1 MLYNFIKAIFR
12 VIFSTLYP
20 RDIEGLENI
29 PEEGPLIVCSNHINW
44 VDPALVASMIPR
56 SPVYFMA
63 KEELFNY
70 IILGYLIK
78 RVGAFPVKRDSAD
91 LKSIKKALS
100 LLKEGAFIGL
110 FPEGTRSKTGEV
122 GEALPGVALLALKS
136 EAPVMPVAIRGR
148 YRLFRKIR
156 ISIGKPMTFAEFYG
170 QKAKRELL
178 ADMSKTIMSEIRR
191 LHAGE

>member
-12 VIFSTLYP
+12 IIFSTLYP
-20 RDIEGLENI
+20 WDIKGLDNV
-29 PEEGPLIVCSNHINW
+29 PTKGPLIVCSNHINW
-44 VDPALVASMIPR
+44 VDPALVGSMIPK

-63 KEELFNY
+63 KEEIFNY
-70 IILGYLIK
+70 IIFGNIIK
-78 RVGAFPVKRDSAD
+78 GVGAFPVKRDSAD

-100 LLKEGAFIGL
+100 LLTEGAFIGL

-136 EAPVMPVAIRGR
+136 EAPVLPIAIRGK
-148 YRLFRKIR
+148 YRLFRKIQ
-156 ISIGKPMTFAEFYG
+156 IIIGKPMTFPDYYG

-178 ADMSKTIMSEIRR
+178 TEMSKTIMSEIRR
-191 LHAGE
+191 LHTGE

>member
-1 MLYNFIKAIFR
+1 MLYKFIKAIFR
-12 VIFSTLYP
+12 IIFSTLYP
-20 RDIEGLENI
+20 WDIRGLDHI
-29 PEEGPLIVCSNHINW
+29 PPKGPLIICSNHINW
-44 VDPALVASMIPR
+44 VDPALVGSMIPR

-70 IILGYLIK
+70 IIFGNIIK
-78 RVGAFPVKRDSAD
+78 GVGAFPVKRDSAD

-100 LLKEGAFIGL
+100 LLKEGAFIAL

-122 GEALPGVALLALKS
+122 GEALPGAALLALKS
-136 EAPVMPVAIRGR
+136 EAPVLPIAIRGR
-148 YRLFRKIR
+148 YRLFKKIQ
-156 ISIGKPMTFAEFYG
+156 ISIGETMTFPEFYG

-178 ADMSKTIMSEIRR
+178 ANMSKTIMSEIRR